1 MEKIPLVSVIIP
13 SYNRE
18 HLIGRSIRSVL
29 NQTYEEIEVIVVDD
43 GSTDNT
49 RDVVNN
55 FNDKRIRYIHHD
67 NNLGGCIARNT
78 GINASRGE
86 YIAFQ
91 DSDDVWLPDKLEK
104 QMQAFKIVPENVG
117 IVYSAFIRVK
127 DDSASFIPSPKFT
140 IKDGNLLYQLIKGNF
155 ISTQTT
161 ILRKICFDK
170 AGEFD
175 KNLHRLQDWELF
187 IRMSKYFEF
196 KYISE
201 PLVIAYYQKDSI
213 SSNKKA
219 YLEAITLII
228 EKHLD
233 AFSKNLIAL
242 AQTYCHIGTELYS
255 LGNKKLGRE
264 YLLRAIKLRPSNIKY
279 FIYLFLTFL
288 GINSF
293 NIILNIIKNMTSNE
307 DI

>member
-1 MEKIPLVSVIIP
+1 MEKLPLISVIIP

-29 NQTYEEIEVIVVDD
+29 NQTYKEIEVIVVDD

-49 RDVVNN
+49 RDVVSS
-55 FNDKRIRYIHHD
+55 FKDSRIRYIRHD
-67 NNLGGCIARNT
+67 NNRGGCIARNT

-91 DSDDVWLPDKLEK
+91 DSDDEWLPEKMEK
-104 QMQAFKIVPENVG
+104 QMHVFNSVPKYVG
-117 IVYSAFIRVK
+117 IVYSAFLRVK
-127 DDSASFIPSPKFT
+127 DCSASFIPSNKVT
-140 IKDGNLLYQLIKGNF
+140 IKDGNLLNQLIKGNF

-161 ILRKICFDK
+161 ILRKTCFDK
-170 AGEFD
+170 AGVFD

-201 PLVIAYYQKDSI
+201 PLVIVYHQKDSI
-213 SSNKKA
+213 SSSKKA
-219 YLEAITLII
+219 YFEAIILIV

-233 AFSKNLIAL
+233 SFSKNNVTL
-242 AQTYCHIGTELYS
+242 AATYRHIGTELFS
-255 LGNKKLGRE
+255 LGNNELGRE
-264 YLLRAIKLRPSNIKY
+264 YLLKAIKTRPSNIKSY
-279 FIYLFLTFL
+279 MYMFLTFL
-288 GINSF
+288 GMNSF
-293 NIILNIIKNMTSNE
+293 NIALNLIKNRKSNE
-307 DI
+307 NI